1 MQRDVF
7 SSGDGANDVGAARL
21 LESMAEFGLADIE
34 GIADAILGLL
44 RDPSRSATLA
54 ANAGRLV
61 RENYSEAAFTAK
73 ARAFADGVE
82 SLLRGTV

>member
-1 MQRDVF
+1 MPLAP
-7 SSGDGANDVGAARL
+7 GATA
-21 LESMAEFGLADIE
+21 LAPATPE